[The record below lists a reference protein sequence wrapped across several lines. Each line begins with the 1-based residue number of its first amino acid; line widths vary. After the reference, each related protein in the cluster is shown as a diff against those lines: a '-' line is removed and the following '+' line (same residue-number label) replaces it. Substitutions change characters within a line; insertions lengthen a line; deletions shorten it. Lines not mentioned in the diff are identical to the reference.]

1 MIALGGR
8 RQGVIRTRIYVT
20 DAADWDTVGR
30 AHGEAIGDTYPAA
43 TMVVIAGL
51 LDPRW
56 RVELEAEAEV
66 GGHDDRSDG

>member
-1 MIALGGR
+1 
-8 RQGVIRTRIYVT
+8 VIRTTIYVT
-20 DAADWDTVGR
+20 DAADWDAVR
-30 AHGEAIGDTYPAA
+30 PPHGEAMGDTYPAA

-66 GGHDDRSDG
+66 GGHDDRGDG